1 MTLTAAQQ
9 KIEVAIRSI
18 CEDNKFA
25 TVEDITNRVPL
36 SRQAVLDN
44 VDIVAAEHD
53 YIQYKH
59 VGEAKVYYVT
69 DFKLEPI
76 RTNDTDAVVRLE
88 SDTDAD
94 YAEVRTA
101 PKYSEFDFGVHWYD
115 YKLNEIE
122 NHVPTDTELGQVM
135 SRYATTPVT
144 LKFYST

>member
-1 MTLTAAQQ
+1 MALTAEQQ
-9 KIEVAIRSI
+9 KIEIAIRSI
-18 CEDNKFA
+18 CEGNQFA

-53 YIQYKH
+53 YIRHQH

-69 DFKLEPI
+69 EFKLDPI
-76 RTNDTDAVVRLE
+76 RTNDTDAVIRLE

-94 YAEVRTA
+94 YAEVRRT
-101 PKYSEFDFGVHWYD
+101 PEYSDFDFEVHWYD

-122 NHVPTDTELGQVM
+122 KHVPTDVELGQVM
-135 SRYATTPVT
+135 GRYATSPVT
-144 LKFYST
+144 IKFY